1 MLGVLPVK
9 HKLYRRISLLILII
23 VLLIEAGML
32 GFNYFS
38 LYNETTDNSK
48 NSIEYAA
55 KLASVTFSMYDPNV
69 SKDYT
74 GCDEQFKT
82 MCDVLDVDYIYSLK
96 PDINRRN
103 EIYLSVG
110 MGKNAAQNLRELR
123 PPGYVSQG
131 TLTNA
136 QMQAYQGDGS
146 SVIVHEINEYGDTL
160 ICYMPVTS
168 YYSTA
173 KAKTIK
179 ETVSIVCVE
188 ISITTIMNE
197 FRGKFLTLLLITVIL
212 TLSFVV
218 LFALML
224 YFKVSKP
231 LNTISRRMKSF
242 LSQRDQD
249 FEKLPVKGQDE
260 LAEVSQ
266 SFNTMAEEIDTYLS
280 QIETLNRQKT
290 ELSVARKIQLG
301 LLEKPHFENGAAVID
316 ACMLPAKDVGGD
328 LYDYCTLPDG
338 NICVIIA
345 DVSGKGISAA
355 LLMSRAITMLR
366 QYAEAGLTPGEIL
379 RQYNNRLA
387 EHNPNFLFITTFV
400 AILHP
405 RDGTLTYANAGH
417 NFPYLLSDTL
427 RQLDGKHGA
436 AAGIFRN
443 VDYPEHT
450 VAMHPG
456 DMLVLYTDG
465 VTEAQNTA
473 GGFFEESRLEALL
486 QKNCGKSGQTMIAL
500 LLEEIRIF
508 AGNAQQTDDITILT
522 AQLSATE
529 ADDKK
534 DE

>member
-9 HKLYRRISLLILII
+9 HKLYRRISLVILII

-32 GFNYFS
+32 GFNYIS

-69 SKDYT
+69 SRDYT
-74 GCDEQFKT
+74 GCDKQFKT
-82 MCDVLDVDYIYSLK
+82 MCDVLDVDYIYSIK
-96 PDINRRN
+96 PDVNKRN
-103 EIYLSVG
+103 ETYLSVG
-110 MGKNAAQNLRELR
+110 MGNNASQNLRELR
-123 PPGYVSQG
+123 PPGYVSEG
-131 TLTNA
+131 TLTDT
-136 QMQAYQGDGS
+136 QIQAFMGDGS
-146 SVIVHEINEYGDTL
+146 CEIIHETNEYGDTL

-168 YYSTA
+168 YYNASTA
-173 KAKTIK
+173 KTVK

-188 ISITTIMNE
+188 ISITTIMHE
-197 FRGKFLTLLLITVIL
+197 FRSKFLTLLLVTVIL
-212 TLSFVV
+212 TLSFIL

-224 YFKVSKP
+224 YFTVSKP
-231 LNTISRRMKSF
+231 LNTISGRMKNF
-242 LSQRDQD
+242 LSQRGQT

-260 LAEVSQ
+260 LAEVSR

-405 RDGTLTYANAGH
+405 RTGTLTYANAGH
-417 NFPYLLSDTL
+417 NLPYLLSDTL
-427 RQLDGKHGA
+427 TKLDGEHGA

-450 VAMHPG
+450 VAMRPG
-456 DMLVLYTDG
+456 DMLLLYTDG
-465 VTEAQNTA
+465 VTEAQNTD
-473 GGFFEESRLEALL
+473 GGFFEESRLETLL
-486 QKNCGKSGQTMIAL
+486 QENRGKSGQTMIAL
-500 LLEEIRIF
+500 LLEEIKLF
-508 AGNAQQTDDITILT
+508 AGKAQQTDDITILT
-522 AQLSATE
+522 AKLLEKTAEETE
-529 ADDKK
+529 
-534 DE
+534 